1 MTTVEAT
8 SRPGAAADA
17 VAGVVP
23 REVVRPHDAAEVA
36 ELLRSGAGSGTTV
49 VPVGGRSKLGW
60 CPPPRSCDLVL
71 ETAGLDRIVEH
82 TAGDLV
88 VIAEAGVRL
97 DALQSRLAEH
107 RQMLALDPPE
117 PGATLGGIASANAS
131 GPRRL
136 RYGTARDLLIGVTVV
151 LADGTTAKSGGKVV
165 KNVAGYDLGKLYT
178 GAHGS
183 LGVLVSTT
191 WRLHPLPRATRVVVR
206 QVADPDEGGRLALRV
221 ARSTLTPSAV
231 ELTGP
236 TAGPMRMVVVFEAI
250 QESVE
255 AQAAHLV
262 EVVSGGEV
270 QDELPDDFGERPHDG
285 LVVRIAHVPAA
296 LSQVLHSLPTGA
308 SVVSSACSGVM
319 YAGLGASAGAAE
331 IGALRAAIA
340 PFDGT
345 AVVLSAPDEVRAD
358 LDHWGPVGDSLD
370 LMRRVKLQFDPDG
383 RLSPG
388 RFVGGM

>member
-1 MTTVEAT
+1 
-8 SRPGAAADA
+8 
-17 VAGVVP
+17 
-23 REVVRPHDAAEVA
+23 
-36 ELLRSGAGSGTTV
+36 
-49 VPVGGRSKLGW
+49 
-60 CPPPRSCDLVL
+60 
-71 ETAGLDRIVEH
+71 
-82 TAGDLV
+82 
-88 VIAEAGVRL
+88 
-97 DALQSRLAEH
+97 
-107 RQMLALDPPE
+107 MLALDPPE
-117 PGATLGGIASANAS
+117 PGATLGGIVSANAS

-151 LADGTTAKSGGKVV
+151 LADGTTARSGGKVV

-206 QVADPDEGGRLALRV
+206 EVADPDEGGRLAMRV

-236 TAGPMRMVVVFEAI
+236 ATGPMRMVVVFEAI
-250 QESVE
+250 PESVE

-262 EVVSGGEV
+262 EMVSGGEV
-270 QDELPDDFGERPHDG
+270 ADALPDGFGERPHG
-285 LVVRIAHVPAA
+285 GVVVRIAHVPAA
-296 LSQVLHSLPTGA
+296 LPQVLHSLPAGA

-331 IGALRAAIA
+331 LGALREAIA

-345 AVVLSAPDEVRAD
+345 AVVVSAPDEGGAE

-370 LMRRVKLQFDPDG
+370 LMRRVKAQFDPDG